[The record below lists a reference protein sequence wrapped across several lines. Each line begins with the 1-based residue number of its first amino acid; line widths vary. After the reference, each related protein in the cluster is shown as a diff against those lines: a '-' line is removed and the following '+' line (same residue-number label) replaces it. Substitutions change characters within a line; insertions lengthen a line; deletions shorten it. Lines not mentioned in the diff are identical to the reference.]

1 MTVSEMMDRI
11 KEIDGLINTLQ
22 KDFNGDDE
30 GKVTLNE
37 HEASLMLFCLGWL
50 KTECLKKNI
59 QQ

>member
-1 MTVSEMMDRI
+1 MTVCEMMDRI
-11 KEIDGLINTLQ
+11 NEIDGLISTLQ
-22 KDFNGDDE
+22 KDFNSNDE
-30 GKVTLNE
+30 EKVTLNA